1 MALKLSPFLFL
12 QQIIIILKQDSILK
26 RYFFKFVKNQSTIS
40 SKNSL
45 FTHNM
50 KEKLFNEFNSVT
62 SKQWKQQIQY
72 ELKGADYNETL
83 VWESPEGI
91 KVKPFYHI
99 DETNTPLEITS
110 NKNSFKIVQNI
121 FVYDLE
127 KSINR
132 AKETLSRGA
141 ESIRF
146 TLENESLD
154 LEKLLHTI
162 PQEIQV
168 YVKPLF
174 LSPDFIKK
182 VQTLRPSTF
191 LEIDPIGQLTK
202 DGNWFSNL
210 ENDFLILN
218 QSKTSL
224 SINTEIYQNAGANII
239 QQLAYTLAHCNEY
252 FNRVK
257 NLTSNIIINV
267 AVGSNYFFE
276 IAKIRALRLLFNT
289 LAKEYNYT
297 SDCHIMATPT
307 KRNKTLYDYN
317 VNMLR
322 TTTECMSAILGGAD
336 AVANLAYDAIY
347 HKDNEFGD
355 RISRN
360 QLLVLKHES
369 YFDKVKNPSDGS
381 YYIEELT
388 QQLAEKALTLFKDIE
403 NGGGFITQ
411 LIEGTIQRKIKES
424 AEKEQDFFNK
434 GKEILL
440 GTNKYPNKNDRMK
453 NNLELYPF
461 IKQNVR
467 KTLITPIIEKRLAE
481 KLEQER
487 LSQE

>member
-1 MALKLSPFLFL
+1 MTK
-12 QQIIIILKQDSILK
+12 
-26 RYFFKFVKNQSTIS
+26 
-40 SKNSL
+40 
-45 FTHNM
+45 
-50 KEKLFNEFNSVT
+50 KLFNEFDTVT

-91 KVKPFYHI
+91 KVKPFYHR
-99 DETNTPLEITS
+99 DETIEPLSINTKS
-110 NKNSFKIVQNI
+110 NSFKIVQNI

-127 KSINR
+127 KSIKR
-132 AKETLSRGA
+132 ALDTLSRGA

-146 TLENESLD
+146 TIENENIAI
-154 LEKLLHTI
+154 EELLNAI
-162 PQEIQV
+162 PAETLV
-168 YVKPLF
+168 YIKPSF
-174 LSPDFIKK
+174 LNKDFIHKIK
-182 VQTLRPSTF
+182 VVRPSSII
-191 LEIDPIGQLTK
+191 EIDPIGQLAK
-202 DGNWFSNL
+202 EGNWYSNL
-210 ENDFLILN
+210 ESDFTLLNEIGILP
-218 QSKTSL
+218 
-224 SINTEIYQNAGANII
+224 SIQTGVYQNAGSNMV
-239 QQLAYTLAHCNEY
+239 QQLAYTLAHLNEY
-252 FNRVK
+252 FNRI
-257 NLTSNIIINV
+257 NLSAQENKLESSRNPKTEITINI

-289 LAKEYNYT
+289 LVKEYNYNF
-297 SDCHIMATPT
+297 DCHIVATPT

-336 AVANLAYDAIY
+336 AVANLSYDAIY

-369 YFDKVKNPSDGS
+369 YFDKVNNPADGA

-388 QQLAEKALTLFKDIE
+388 NQLAEKALVLFKDIE
-403 NGGGFITQ
+403 KAGGLITQ

-424 AEKEQDFFNK
+424 ADKEQELFDN

-453 NNLELYPF
+453 NDLELYPF
-461 IKQNVR
+461 VKQNPR

-487 LSQE
+487 LATEE